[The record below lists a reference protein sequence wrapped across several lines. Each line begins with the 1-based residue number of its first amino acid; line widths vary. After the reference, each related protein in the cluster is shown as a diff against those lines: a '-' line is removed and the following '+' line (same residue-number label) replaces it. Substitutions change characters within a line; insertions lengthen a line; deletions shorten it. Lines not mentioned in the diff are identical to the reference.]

1 MKNTIKKIQKA
12 VGVDADG
19 VFGALTLQAV
29 AEKLRCA
36 ATLRCVQHAVGAH
49 VDGLLGIETV
59 SKIAGVLGLEWPT
72 QAEVRSGKSIFGKAG
87 DESNLVLVSPAY
99 PLYFEGRLVKHVRVH
114 KLIAEHVQAAFR
126 EVLEAYGLKKIKEL
140 GLDQYDG
147 SFNYRT
153 TASGKSTS
161 LHAWGIAIDFA
172 AVENAYF
179 QTHKTASLARPEC
192 EKWWQIWESHGA
204 VSLGRSRDY
213 DWMHLQFASL

>member
-49 VDGLLGIETV
+49 VDGLLGKETV

-87 DESNLVLVSPAY
+87 DESNLVLVAPAY

-114 KLIAEHVQAAFR
+114 KLIAEHVQAAFK
-126 EVLEAYGLKKIKEL
+126 EVLEAYGFEKIKEL

-147 SFNYRT
+147 SYNYR
-153 TASGKSTS
+153 KSTGSAS
-161 LHAWGIAIDFA
+161 LSMHAWGIALDFA
-172 AVENAYF
+172 AEKNTYAM
-179 QTHKTASLARPEC
+179 KKPNASLSKLDC